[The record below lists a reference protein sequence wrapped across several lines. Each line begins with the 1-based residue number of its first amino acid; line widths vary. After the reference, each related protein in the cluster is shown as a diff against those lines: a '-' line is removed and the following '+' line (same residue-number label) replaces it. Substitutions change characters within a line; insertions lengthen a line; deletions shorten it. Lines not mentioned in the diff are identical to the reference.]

1 MRHVVLLVRLL
12 HIATALAAEALQ
24 VATALDLALKHVHVV
39 LLMLLLQIATALAAE
54 ALQQAEAQA
63 ALLLPGPEPDAQ
75 LLAASCAVRH
85 VARPWSEGLLR
96 ATQRPSV

>member
-75 LLAASCAVRH
+75 LLAASCD
-85 VARPWSEGLLR
+85 
-96 ATQRPSV
+96 